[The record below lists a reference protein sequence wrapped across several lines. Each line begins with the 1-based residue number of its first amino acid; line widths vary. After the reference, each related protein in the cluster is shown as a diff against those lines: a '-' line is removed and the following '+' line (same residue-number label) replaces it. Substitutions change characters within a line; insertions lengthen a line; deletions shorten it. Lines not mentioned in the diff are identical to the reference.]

1 MTKLDQIRAAESRL
15 LLTTYERNPILFVK
29 GKGVH
34 LFDEQGERYLDLLS
48 GIGVNALGY
57 GHPAIEETIAIQ
69 SRALIHISNLY
80 YHEGQAEL
88 ALRLTERTG
97 LDRAFF
103 ANTGTEA
110 WEGALK
116 LARAYAG
123 LKRSEG
129 VQIGTKFLAL
139 EQSFHGRTFGSMST
153 TYKAKYRDPFGPVV
167 PGVEFVRF
175 NDVNDLRAKF
185 SHEVCAILVE
195 AIQGEGGIRPLTQ
208 EFFAEARALASSTGA
223 LLIVDEIQ
231 AGMGR
236 TGKWCAYQHYSI
248 PGAPT
253 GRSERSPRALDASV
267 GWIQPDI
274 TTLAKPLAGGI
285 PLGAVLCTE
294 EVARVMHAGMHG
306 TTFGGGPLACA
317 VAIAVID
324 AIEKDGLL
332 AHATEVGDYFQQQL
346 RTLAGRHEAIVDV
359 RGKGLMLAAELDS
372 AELAKLV
379 VAEMLKRRILIN
391 CTSDTVLRF
400 LPPFILER
408 EHVDTAIAALDV
420 ILTEQAG
427 HPAQAAAAPSTGG
440 HERG

>member
-1 MTKLDQIRAAESRL
+1 LTKLDQIRAAEAKL
-15 LLTTYERNPILFVK
+15 LLSTYDRNPILFVS
-29 GKGVH
+29 GQGVH
-34 LFDEQGERYLDLLS
+34 LIDEKGDRYLDLLS

-57 GHPAIEETIAIQ
+57 GHPVIEEAIAKQ
-69 SRALIHISNLY
+69 SRALIHTSNLF

-88 ALRLTERTG
+88 AMRLTEQTG
-97 LDRAFF
+97 MDRVFF

-116 LARAYAG
+116 LARAHAG
-123 LKRSEG
+123 MLRSEG
-129 VQIGTKFLAL
+129 KQIGTKFLAL
-139 EQSFHGRTFGSMST
+139 EHSFHGRTFGSVST
-153 TYKAKYRDPFGPVV
+153 TYKAKYREPFGPVV

-175 NDVNDLRAKF
+175 NDVYDLRAKF
-185 SHEVCAILVE
+185 SNEVCAILVE

-236 TGKWCAYQHYSI
+236 TGKWCAYQHY
-248 PGAPT
+248 G
-253 GRSERSPRALDASV
+253 
-267 GWIQPDI
+267 IQPDV

-285 PLGAVLCTE
+285 PLGAMLCTE
-294 EVARVMHAGMHG
+294 QAARAIHAGMHG

-324 AIEKDGLL
+324 FIERENLL
-332 AHATEVGDYFQQQL
+332 VHATEVGDYFRQQL
-346 RTLAGRHEAIVDV
+346 ELLAKHHNSITEV
-359 RGKGLMLAAELDS
+359 RGKGLMVAAEVDS
-372 AELAKLV
+372 SDLGKLI

-400 LPPFILER
+400 LPPYILER
-408 EHVDTAIAALDV
+408 AHVDTAIAALDE
-420 ILTEQAG
+420 IFTEHAVTV
-427 HPAQAAAAPSTGG
+427 AASQSATQNATGAN
-440 HERG
+440 HV